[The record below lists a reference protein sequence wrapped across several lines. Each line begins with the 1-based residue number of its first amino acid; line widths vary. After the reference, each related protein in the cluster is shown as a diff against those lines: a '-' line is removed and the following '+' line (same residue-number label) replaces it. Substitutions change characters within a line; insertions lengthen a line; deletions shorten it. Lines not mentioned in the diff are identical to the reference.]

1 MKYLEIKNN
10 KGYYF
15 NDTQMIEID
24 QINKEDLLKL
34 IIHAE
39 EGEFEMDEYDE
50 NKLQNKSHQIIYKN
64 LYDKLKDFRNNKE
77 QFDREVDHLYASAIG
92 EYGAD
97 IQVEKDDEKDEKET
111 SDTDDENNL
120 TNI

>member
-15 NDTQMIEID
+15 NDTEMVEID

-39 EGEFEMDEYDE
+39 ENEFDMDTYDE
-50 NKLQNKSHQIIYKN
+50 NQLQNKSHQIIYQG
-64 LYDKLKDFRNNKE
+64 LYQKLKDFLDNNE
-77 QFDREVDHLYASAIG
+77 QFDSEVDDLYAKAIG

-97 IQVEKDDEKDEKET
+97 IQAEADFEEAPVIDE
-111 SDTDDENNL
+111 ENNL
-120 TNI
+120 QDIPF